1 MWTSQP
7 KTTRRTY
14 SPILS
19 LAFLPDLYSQCAAAC
34 RLVALSYTLVCRVD
48 PFSDDSPIKALG
60 IAHFPPDVFF
70 VLRVMQLLRGLAGGL
85 GVEFSAAEQWTPY
98 AKKALRRA
106 GRSY

>member
-1 MWTSQP
+1 MFVSFPLW
-7 KTTRRTY
+7 
-14 SPILS
+14 
-19 LAFLPDLYSQCAAAC
+19 
-34 RLVALSYTLVCRVD
+34 CRVD

-98 AKKALRRA
+98 AKKALRKA
-106 GRSY
+106 GRSC